1 MGCPLASED
10 ALQVSSLRI
19 TANIFQIWL
28 TVAGFG
34 KFAGGIRNQKRRS
47 LPNYLPDSLHL
58 VAKYGQCIHFFFCET
73 KQVTVLRVC
82 FTPRRNCTLQPF
94 VDLLALSGLVQP
106 NRIFLRTAFFFYTNR
121 LPP

>member
-47 LPNYLPDSLHL
+47 LSNYLPDSLHL
-58 VAKYGQCIHFFFCET
+58 VAKSRG
-73 KQVTVLRVC
+73 VLDISLGEEV
-82 FTPRRNCTLQPF
+82 RRAPSYPDP
-94 VDLLALSGLVQP
+94 V
-106 NRIFLRTAFFFYTNR
+106 
-121 LPP
+121 